1 MGACAKRY
9 FRRIPAMPRI
19 SAERKQDRYRS
30 LLEAA
35 TAVFVEKGLH
45 EASMSDIA
53 REAGVSDG
61 LLYRYFENKRAL
73 LDAVLR
79 EFYERLLAR
88 LESEVFRHKKIEDQ
102 LRRLIELHL
111 RTFVEDAGLCRLFIS
126 EVRVASNY
134 RGSET
139 QALNRR
145 YTRVFIRIMEVAA
158 KEDRIRPGL
167 DLTLLRDLV
176 FGGIEHLAWR
186 HVSGGRR
193 LDVVE
198 DAKVICSVVLDGVNP
213 GRSGT

>member
-1 MGACAKRY
+1 
-9 FRRIPAMPRI
+9 MPRI
-19 SAERKQDRYRS
+19 TAERKQDRHRS

-35 TAVFVEKGLH
+35 TRVFVEKGLH
-45 EASMSDIA
+45 DASMSDIA
-53 REAGVSDG
+53 REAAVSDG

-79 EFYERLLAR
+79 EFYEGLLAR
-88 LESEVFRHKKIEDQ
+88 LESEVFRHKRFEDQ

-111 RTFVEDAGLCRLFIS
+111 LTFVEDAGLCRLFIS

-145 YTRVFIRIMEVAA
+145 YTKVLMRIMEAA
-158 KEDRIRPGL
+158 SKERRLQAGL
-167 DLTLLRDLV
+167 DLTLFRDLM

-186 HVSGGRR
+186 HVNGGRR
-193 LDVVE
+193 LNVVE
-198 DAKVICSVVLDGVNP
+198 DAKVICGILLDGVKPKRNLA
-213 GRSGT
+213 